1 MRRFTVVALF
11 ACSFVGVA
19 VLVSLVTQAAAPS
32 GVQLPGDGWPQWRG
46 PRRDGIST
54 DTGLLQ
60 EWPEAGPKLAWKSS
74 GLGGGFSSVAV
85 TGGKIYTMGDILP
98 PPPADAPPADP
109 KAKKKG
115 GGAPTGKQFVFA
127 LDGNDGRILWQTEV
141 GLSFEQTGYF
151 GPRCTPTID
160 GDRVYVTTTDG
171 ALYCLN
177 AADGKVIYSKNLK
190 TEFGG
195 RMMSGWAWS
204 ESPTIDGDKLL
215 ITPGGI
221 EAGMVALDKMN
232 GKELWRSKFE
242 IEGENGK
249 DGAAYSSIV
258 VSNGGGRK
266 QYVTIVGRGCIG
278 VDAETGKFLWSYNR
292 IANPTANIPTPIVRD
307 DHVFCTTGYGG
318 GGAALLKLVKDGDGV
333 KAEEVWYKPA
343 KEFQNHH
350 GGVIL
355 VGDNLYCGN
364 GHNKGFPICVE
375 FLTGKTVWDGGRGPG
390 SGSAAVTA
398 ADGQLYFRYQDG
410 TMALIELSPAGY
422 KLNGTFKIPDCENP
436 SWQHPVVVGGKLY
449 LREQDNL
456 FVYDVKK

>member
-1 MRRFTVVALF
+1 MRRFALCALA
-11 ACSFVGVA
+11 ACSFTAVA
-19 VLVSLVTQAAAPS
+19 SLVAFVTQAAAPV
-32 GVQLPGDGWPQWRG
+32 GVQLPENEWPQWRG
-46 PRRDGIST
+46 PRRDAIST
-54 DTGLLQ
+54 DTDLLQ
-60 EWPEAGPKLAWKSS
+60 AWPEEGPKLAWKTS

-85 TGGKIYTMGDILP
+85 TGGRIFTMGDILP

-115 GGAPTGKQFVFA
+115 GAPTGKQYVVA
-127 LDGNDGRILWQTEV
+127 LDGTDGHELWRTQI
-141 GLSFEQTGYF
+141 GPSFEQTGYF
-151 GPRCTPTID
+151 GPRCTPTVD
-160 GDRVYVTTTDG
+160 GDRVYALGTDG
-171 ALYCLN
+171 DFLCLE
-177 AADGKVIYSKNLK
+177 AATGKIVFKKNFK
-190 TEFGG
+190 TDFGG
-195 RMMSGWAWS
+195 KMMSGWSWS
-204 ESPTIDGDKLL
+204 ESPTIDGDKL
-215 ITPGGI
+215 IVTPGGDD
-221 EAGMVALDKMN
+221 AGIVALDKKT
-232 GKELWRSKFE
+232 GSEIWRSKLTFE
-242 IEGENGK
+242 GTNGK
-249 DGAAYSSIV
+249 DGAAYSSIM
-258 VSNGGGRK
+258 VSMGAGRK
-266 QYVTIVGRGCIG
+266 QYVTIMGRGCVG
-278 VDAETGKFLWSYNR
+278 VDAETGKFLWSYNK
-292 IANPTANIPTPIVRD
+292 IANPTANIPTPIIRD
-307 DHVFCTTGYGG
+307 DYVFCTTGYSA

-343 KEFQNHH
+343 KELQNHH

-355 VGDNLYCGN
+355 TGDHLYFGN

-410 TMALIELSPAGY
+410 TMALIGLAPTEF